1 MLPSLSSW
9 HVDSLQGL
17 PCRVLLPEPY
27 EPDRHR
33 YPLILSLH
41 GSGERGDD
49 NVSQLKNGPGA
60 MAMPEF
66 RRRHP
71 CIVVAPQAP
80 RGHTFGGSWYGGR
93 TPLQDTLI
101 ALLEELT
108 ARRSVDADRVYGVGF
123 SMGAIGL
130 WDLARRRRD
139 LFAAIVPIAGD
150 VDVTDTIVEE
160 LAGLPVWA
168 VCGHADTLVPP
179 DNTRALLARL
189 APQGDARFAEL
200 RDAGHDVWR
209 PAFGHAP
216 LWDWLFAQRRRRP
229 APESVPPGDHG

>member
-1 MLPSLSSW
+1 MTAPLSLW
-9 HVDSLQGL
+9 HAETMHGL
-17 PCRVLLPEPY
+17 PCRVLLPDDYDPAQ
-27 EPDRHR
+27 RR
-33 YPLILSLH
+33 YPLVLSLH

-49 NVSQLKNGPGA
+49 NVAQLRNGLAHLSTPD
-60 MAMPEF
+60 F

-71 CIVVAPQAP
+71 CVVVAPQAP

-93 TPLQDTLI
+93 TPLQDTLV
-101 ALLEELT
+101 ALLNDLRG
-108 ARRSVDADRVYGVGF
+108 RRSIDPDRVYGVGF

-130 WDLARRRRD
+130 WDLCRRHRS

-150 VDVTDTIVEE
+150 VDVTDDLVDE

-189 APQGDARFAEL
+189 STRGDARFTEL
-200 RDAGHDVWR
+200 RDVGHDCWR
-209 PAFGHAP
+209 QAFSQTA
-216 LWDWLFAQRRRRP
+216 LWDWLFAQRRT
-229 APESVPPGDHG
+229 ASSLPPSA

>member
-1 MLPSLSSW
+1 MLPPLSSW
-9 HVDSLQGL
+9 HADRLQGL

-27 EPDRHR
+27 DPDQRR
-33 YPLILSLH
+33 YPLVLSLH

-49 NVSQLKNGPGA
+49 NVAQLKNGLASLSAPG
-60 MAMPEF
+60 F
-66 RRRHP
+66 RRRHS

-93 TPLQDTLI
+93 TPLQDTLV
-101 ALLEELT
+101 ALLEELRG
-108 ARRSVDADRVYGVGF
+108 RRSVDASRVYGVGF

-139 LFAAIVPIAGD
+139 LFAAVVPIAGD
-150 VDVTDTIVEE
+150 VDVTDAVVDE

-168 VCGHADTLVPP
+168 VCGHADALVPP

-189 APQGDARFAEL
+189 AGRGDARFTEL
-200 RDAGHDVWR
+200 RDVGHDVWR
-209 PAFGHAP
+209 HAFAHDP
-216 LWDWLFAQRRRRP
+216 LWDWLFSQRR
-229 APESVPPGDHG
+229 PGPTP